1 MANHKAILPILVAFT
16 LAGSGGHAAAQA
28 SQKAK
33 DLPDPCKLVTEKEVS
48 DLLWQGMEANQRNA
62 LQAQKAQHVF
72 TTRVENVEEP
82 AGRTCYFKYKTTAGG
97 KVWGEG
103 DFKLRTLSRSTF
115 DIFAMSSPKKQ
126 QPIPGAGDQAFYM
139 SNAAYGRR
147 GNVGVEIVEFNS
159 KALEIEL
166 LKKAVARL
174 P

>member
-1 MANHKAILPILVAFT
+1 MVNYKAILPILVGFT
-16 LAGSGGHAAAQA
+16 LAGGEHAAAQA

-48 DLLWQGMEANQRNA
+48 DLLWQGMDAKQKDAMKAKNA
-62 LQAQKAQHVF
+62 QYVF

-82 AGRTCYFKYKTTAGG
+82 AGRTCYFQYKRTAGG
-97 KVWGEG
+97 KVWEEG
-103 DFKLRTLSRSTF
+103 DFKLRTLARSTF
-115 DIFAMSSPKKQ
+115 DIFALSSPKKQ
-126 QPIPGAGDQAFYM
+126 QSIPGAGDQAFYM

-147 GNVGVEIVEFNS
+147 GNVGIEIVEFNS
-159 KALEIEL
+159 KPLEIEL